1 MNRKIATWAAL
12 GALILMS
19 GTASAAEKYDI
30 DASHSSVV
38 FRIKHLDVTW
48 FYGRFN
54 DIKGSVTIDKDKPED
69 GAVSVDIAARSVDT
83 GNKKRDDHLR
93 GPDFFNVKQFPKLSF
108 KSTSVK
114 AAGDGELEVTGD
126 LTCHGVTKPITIRL
140 VRTGEGKSPFGDFR
154 AGWETK
160 FTIQRSEFGITYSP
174 KALSEEVDLI
184 VSIEGVRK

>member
-1 MNRKIATWAAL
+1 MNRRTAMWAAL
-12 GALILMS
+12 GALMLLS
-19 GTASAAEKYDI
+19 GAASAAEKYDI

-54 DIKGSVTIDKDKPED
+54 DIKGAVTIDKDKPD
-69 GAVSVDIAARSVDT
+69 AGAVSVEIAARSVDT

-114 AAGDGELEVTGD
+114 AAGDDELEVTGD

-140 VRTGEGKSPFGDFR
+140 VKTGEGKSPFGDFR

-174 KALSEEVDLI
+174 KALSDEVELI